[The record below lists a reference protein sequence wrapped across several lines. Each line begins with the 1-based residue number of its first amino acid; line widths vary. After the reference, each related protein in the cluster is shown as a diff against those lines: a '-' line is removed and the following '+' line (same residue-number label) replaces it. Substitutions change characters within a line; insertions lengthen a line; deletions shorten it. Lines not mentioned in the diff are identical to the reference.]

1 MILLFAKFGVAVGI
15 VVGFNVE
22 VTAGVAVG
30 FNVGVAVGTTVGVAV
45 GFNVGVA
52 VGTTVGVAVGFNV
65 GVAVGTTVGVG
76 VGFNVGVAVGTTVG
90 VGVGSSPSNSNT
102 SVGPC
107 ASVPLYSFDAITCS
121 RPVPVH
127 KVNVI
132 KLSVHFSFITSVTSN
147 DISL

>member
-15 VVGFNVE
+15 TVGIAVGIAVGFNVE
-22 VTAGVAVG
+22 V
-30 FNVGVAVGTTVGVAV
+30 TVGVAV

-52 VGTTVGVAVGFNV
+52 VGTTVGIAVGFNV
-65 GVAVGTTVGVG
+65 GVAVGTTVGVA

-121 RPVPVH
+121 SCTCPQGKRNQIICTLLFYH
-127 KVNVI
+127 I
-132 KLSVHFSFITSVTSN
+132 RHIERYFLII
-147 DISL
+147 DIVCR

>member
-1 MILLFAKFGVAVGI
+1 MILLFAKFGVVVGITVGIAVGI

-30 FNVGVAVGTTVGVAV
+30 FNVGVAVGTTVGV
-45 GFNVGVA
+45 
-52 VGTTVGVAVGFNV
+52 
-65 GVAVGTTVGVG
+65 G
-76 VGFNVGVAVGTTVG
+76 VGFNVGVVVGTTVG
-90 VGVGSSPSNSNT
+90 VGVGSSPSNSKT

-127 KVNVI
+127 NVNVI

>member
-15 VVGFNVE
+15 TVGIAV
-22 VTAGVAVG
+22 GIAVG
-30 FNVGVAVGTTVGVAV
+30 FNVGVA
-45 GFNVGVA
+45 
-52 VGTTVGVAVGFNV
+52 
-65 GVAVGTTVGVG
+65 

-90 VGVGSSPSNSNT
+90 VGVGSSPSNSKT

-127 KVNVI
+127 NVNVI
-132 KLSVHFSFITSVTSN
+132 KLSVHFSLSHPSHRTIFPYNRHCMQVTLAN
-147 DISL
+147 Q